1 MPKEAREN
9 ESQVTGFDVTV
20 SCQYYD
26 VNQVIG
32 ICKLWFKDWV
42 FQKEKGSNTEYLHFQ
57 IRGRLFKKKR
67 PNELR
72 KEPTFFQHSHIT
84 PTSKNVHSA
93 NSFNYVLKED
103 TRVEG
108 PWRSDEEEEP
118 MPLTRQL
125 KTFMKVIEETGMY
138 EWQKKLYELV
148 QQEDDRTIKVI
159 YDAAGNAGKSIF
171 CEYLMYNKL
180 AFEIPPLRSMEDI
193 MQMSMCIKPQKCYLI
208 DMPRGMKKD
217 KLGEFYSGLECL
229 KNGYMYDKRYSF
241 KMRRIDRP
249 QVVVFT
255 NMLPK
260 MELLSADRWELY
272 RLESGDLVSMD
283 SIVNAPLLELEDPDD
298 LDTLLK
304 K

>member
-1 MPKEAREN
+1 
-9 ESQVTGFDVTV
+9 
-20 SCQYYD
+20 
-26 VNQVIG
+26 
-32 ICKLWFKDWV
+32 
-42 FQKEKGSNTEYLHFQ
+42 
-57 IRGRLFKKKR
+57 
-67 PNELR
+67 
-72 KEPTFFQHSHIT
+72 
-84 PTSKNVHSA
+84 
-93 NSFNYVLKED
+93 
-103 TRVEG
+103 
-108 PWRSDEEEEP
+108 

-138 EWQKKLYELV
+138 EWQKKLYQLV

-159 YDAAGNAGKSIF
+159 YDATGNAGKSIF

-249 QVVVFT
+249 QICCFT

-272 RLESGDLVSMD
+272 RLEGGDLVPMD
-283 SIVNAPLLELEDPDD
+283 SIVNAPLLDLEDPDD

-304 K
+304 KQHSPIVTGNLLAAGNALIQMIQMIQSKLFELEDPNDPNDLE